1 MHNLR
6 HPARERHSV
15 LHGVIQTD
23 AMSCPAAAL
32 REPGHGLV
40 SALADFLADAGSVVV
55 LSGAGVSTASG
66 IPDYRDRD
74 GEWKHAQPIQ
84 FGPFVRSEETRR
96 RYWARSYVG
105 WQRFSTARPN
115 AAHLALAD
123 LEKVVDVDRLITQNV
138 DGLHAVAGSR
148 NIIELHGE
156 LSKVRCIGCDSI
168 TSRADFQQ
176 RLQAENLNWHA
187 DVFRYNPDGDAEL
200 AGDNYRDFVVPACAE
215 CGGIIKPD
223 VVMFGETVPKD
234 RVSNAVAAVERANA
248 LLVIG
253 SSLMVFSGFRFAR
266 LAAAAKKPIAI
277 VNQGRTR
284 ADDIAT
290 LKVDDDCATVLGA
303 ALEMLAAPA

>member
-1 MHNLR
+1 M
-6 HPARERHSV
+6 
-15 LHGVIQTD
+15 
-23 AMSCPAAAL
+23 
-32 REPGHGLV
+32 
-40 SALADFLADAGSVVV
+40 SALADFLACARSVVV

-74 GEWKHAQPIQ
+74 GQWKHAQPIQ
-84 FGPFVRSEETRR
+84 FGPFVSGEDTRR

-105 WQRFSTARPN
+105 WQRFSAARPN
-115 AAHLALAD
+115 AAHQALAE
-123 LEKVVDVDRLITQNV
+123 LEKAVDVDTLITQNV

-148 NIIELHGE
+148 NIIELHGV
-156 LSKVRCIGCDSI
+156 LSKVRCLGCNS
-168 TSRADFQQ
+168 TTPRADFQQ
-176 RLQAENLNWHA
+176 RLQAENPHWHA

-200 AGDNYRDFVVPACAE
+200 ADGNYCDFVVPACLE

-223 VVMFGETVPKD
+223 VVMFGESVPKD
-234 RVSNAVAAVERANA
+234 RVSKAMAAVERADA

-266 LAAAAKKPIAI
+266 LAAAAKIPIAI

-290 LKVDDDCATVLGA
+290 LKVDDDCATVLGT